1 MAAVGLVAVSIASF
15 LIARGILEYF
25 ELKSWSFDAMLSP
38 GLTLALLGI
47 AVWAAYSRQH
57 ELLKQSRQLA
67 LSNRRI
73 DAVNREYQ
81 RFIEMSPDLI
91 VSTDLNNVLTR
102 VSPASRVLLGWEP
115 EQMTGRSLLDF
126 LHPDAI
132 VAEGDTQKLLTEHG
146 GAVSRMESRMRHADG
161 HWVDI
166 EWRITWLDEGG
177 QVFGV
182 GRDIT
187 ARKLSE
193 KALSSARAA
202 ADAANT
208 RIQRTLDISQDLH
221 VTCDHGGA
229 ILYANPASRDLLG
242 YAPDELIGQSYSDFI
257 HPEDVRYGNF
267 TAFAS
272 AQGGRSQVSRRI
284 RHKVDGWRALEW
296 NVAFD
301 EQEDLYY
308 LVGRDVTERLRH
320 QKELERARREAENAS
335 RRLQKIID
343 ISQDLIAT
351 CDDDGVFRSFNLA
364 SVTLLGYRPEELVGR
379 SYREFVHPDDLTGGT
394 MRSYTQDQ
402 GGSSKDELRRLR
414 HKQGHWVSFEWN
426 LTYVE
431 ADGLLY
437 LTGRDI
443 TERIGYE
450 EALARARDEALAA
463 TVELQRTIDLS
474 LDMIVTLEP
483 DGAVRSASPASQVV
497 LGYEPA
503 ELLGR
508 KLFDLMHPDD
518 ILNRNVAEFVRD
530 HGGSVRN
537 AARRLRHK
545 DGHWAWLEWSLI
557 LFEEEQLIY
566 AIGRDIGER
575 KLREQEL
582 EAARERAEQAVA
594 AKSQFLANMSHEIRT
609 PMNGVIGMLGFL
621 QDSDLDAEQ
630 RSYAATA
637 LNSAEALLSIIND
650 ILDFSKIEAGRLD
663 IEEVPFD
670 LSTLVDDVNALL
682 AERAQTKG
690 LELGGWLDPDVPE
703 QVAGDPTRLRQILTN
718 LIGNAVKFTERGEI
732 SVHVSL
738 EAVDGDMLTV
748 RCAVTDTGIG
758 ISPEAVQRIFEPFA
772 QEDGSTTRR
781 FGGTGLGLSVCR
793 QLAEL
798 MGGSIGVEST
808 PGAGSTF
815 WTTVRLRQLRQPLA
829 VDPSLPFRGRQVLVV
844 DDHPVNRAVATGL
857 CGRWGMLC
865 AEAQNGPEALQRL
878 EEAAHRGKPYDLVL
892 LDVMMPGMDGLEA
905 ARRISADPDLGN
917 PSIVLLSSLG
927 HAIDTHAVGAR
938 AALAK
943 PLRRELLSKTLRTV
957 LSDDESEPALRLEPF
972 RAPVCGGTAR
982 VLVAEDN
989 LINQKVALKMLE
1001 RLGVV
1006 ADVAANGAEVLTAL
1020 ESQPYDVIFMDCQ
1033 MPIMDGFEATR
1044 RIRNIEASG
1053 NHRTVIIAMT
1063 ANAME
1068 GDREVCLA
1076 TGMDD
1081 YLAKPLAREEIA
1093 AAVERWLGE
1102 PISAA
1107 PGNTASS
1114 GAR

>member
-1 MAAVGLVAVSIASF
+1 MAAVSVIMVWVASLLIAGGVFEYLELKNWSLVA
-15 LIARGILEYF
+15 
-25 ELKSWSFDAMLSP
+25 MLAP
-38 GLTLALLGI
+38 GLALVLLGI
-47 AVWAAYSRQH
+47 AGWAAYSRQH
-57 ELLKQSRQLA
+57 ELLRQSGQLA
-67 LSNRRI
+67 LSNARI
-73 DAVNREYQ
+73 DAVNREYH

-102 VSPASRVLLGWEP
+102 VSPASRVLLGREP
-115 EQMTGRSLLDF
+115 EEMTGTSLLDF
-126 LHPDAI
+126 LHPDDI
-132 VAEGDTQKLLTEHG
+132 VAGGDIQKLLTDHG
-146 GAVSRMESRMRHADG
+146 GAVSCIESRMRHADG
-161 HWVDI
+161 HWVDV
-166 EWRITWLDEGG
+166 EWRISWIREGG

-182 GRDIT
+182 GRNIS
-187 ARKLSE
+187 ARKRSE
-193 KALSSARAA
+193 KALVSARAA

-208 RIQRTLDISQDLH
+208 RIKRTLDISQNVHL
-221 VTCDHGGA
+221 TCDHSGT
-229 ILYANPASRDLLG
+229 ILYANPASDELLG
-242 YAPDELIGQSYSDFI
+242 YAPDEIIGRPYTDFV
-257 HPEDVRYGNF
+257 HPDEVRYGSF
-267 TAFAS
+267 AAFA
-272 AQGGRSQVSRRI
+272 AAHGGRSQTSRQI
-284 RHKVDGWRALEW
+284 RHKVDGWRAFEW

-308 LVGRDVTERLRH
+308 LVGRDVTERIRD
-320 QKELERARREAENAS
+320 QKELDRARRNAENAS
-335 RRLQKIID
+335 QRLQKIID

-351 CDDDGVFRSFNLA
+351 CDDDGIFRSFNLA
-364 SVTLLGYRPEELVGR
+364 SVALLGYQPEELIGR
-379 SYREFVHPDDLTGGT
+379 SYLEFVHPDDLTGIT
-394 MRSYTQDQ
+394 ISSYAQNQ
-402 GGSSKDELRRLR
+402 GGASSGELRRLR
-414 HKQGHWVSFEWN
+414 HKQGHWVPLEWN

-443 TERIGYE
+443 TERLSYE
-450 EALARARDEALAA
+450 TALGRARDEALAA

-483 DGAVRSASPASQVV
+483 DGAVRSASPASRVV
-497 LGYEPA
+497 LGYEPT
-503 ELLGR
+503 ELLDR

-518 ILNRNVAEFVRD
+518 ILNLNVAEFIRD

-537 AARRLRHK
+537 AVRRLRHK

-557 LFEEEQLIY
+557 LFEEEQLVY
-566 AIGRDIGER
+566 AIARDISER

-582 EAARERAEQAVA
+582 EAARERAEQAVV

-630 RSYAATA
+630 RSYAETA

-650 ILDFSKIEAGRLD
+650 ILDFSKIEAGRLN

-670 LSTLVDDVNALL
+670 LSALVDDVNALL
-682 AERAQTKG
+682 AERAQLKG

-703 QVAGDPTRLRQILTN
+703 HVAGDPTRLRQILTN
-718 LIGNAVKFTERGEI
+718 LISNAVKFTERGEI

-738 EAVDGDMLTV
+738 EAAEGDLVTV

-758 ISPEAVQRIFEPFA
+758 ISPTALQRIFEPFA

-808 PGAGSTF
+808 PGEGSTF

-829 VDPSLPFRGRQVLVV
+829 VDPSLPFRGQQVLVV

-865 AEAQNGPEALQRL
+865 AEAQSGPEALQRL
-878 EEAAHRGKPYDLVL
+878 EEAAQRGKPYDLVL
-892 LDVMMPGMDGLEA
+892 LDVMMPGMDGLEV
-905 ARRISADPDLGN
+905 ARRIGADPNLGN
-917 PSIVLLSSLG
+917 PPIVLLSSLG
-927 HAIDTHAVGAR
+927 RAIDTQAVGAR

-943 PLRRELLSKTLRTV
+943 PLRRELLSKTVRRV
-957 LSDDESEPALRLEPF
+957 LSDDGSDPALHLETSRTQIRSGAF
-972 RAPVCGGTAR
+972 R

-989 LINQKVALKMLE
+989 LINQQVALKMLE

-1020 ESQPYDVIFMDCQ
+1020 QSQPYDVILMDCQ
-1033 MPIMDGFEATR
+1033 MPVMDGFEATR
-1044 RIRNIEASG
+1044 RIRDMEVSS
-1053 NHRTVIIAMT
+1053 NHRTTIIAMT

-1081 YLAKPLAREEIA
+1081 YLAKPLVREEIA

-1102 PISAA
+1102 PTDLA
-1107 PGNTASS
+1107 PGNTASIV
-1114 GAR
+1114 AH